1 MSYGFIR
8 SVTYDWDGM
17 QRYYQKSTDSYEKK
31 EKLVVDKV
39 GSVLF
44 NTVVA
49 PSCWPFYLSRDMK
62 CLECAVRG
70 KAAAEYGDEH

>member
-17 QRYYQKSTDSYEKK
+17 QRYYQKSTDSYVKK

-49 PSCWPFYLSRDMK
+49 PSWWPFYISRDMK
-62 CLECAVRG
+62 RLECAVRG
-70 KAAAEYGDEH
+70 KAAVEYGDEH

>member
-1 MSYGFIR
+1 MSYGCFR
-8 SVTYDWDGM
+8 AVTYESDWTR
-17 QRYYQKSTDSYEKK
+17 RYYQRSTQTYEKK

-62 CLECAVRG
+62 RLECAVRG